1 MRSPGVRSRVAWLAG
16 GLALA
21 GGYAWRRLRRP
32 YAEPTPSPPPTGPDP
47 RAEELRRRLEESRP
61 LVEERETFEAGET
74 PVDRADPGEEP
85 EARRRAVHEQARA
98 TVDEMRGDPSA

>member
-1 MRSPGVRSRVAWLAG
+1 MRVRSKVAWLAG

-32 YAEPTPSPPPTGPDP
+32 YAEPAPSLPPGPDP

-61 LVEERETFEAGET
+61 LVEEREAFEAGET

-98 TVDEMRGDPSA
+98 AADEMRGGGSAA